1 MRGFFSEDFL
11 LVFGQHV
18 PAEVSLL
25 DGRTQWISCLFLHSS
40 DWKAG
45 SCKLTLQKWPVFT
58 ILEAAYN
65 FFSYKRR
72 QRPTVLSWRTMET
85 VNVVSGLSEMSAFLS
100 HYSIWVYMR
109 LELKLSSKVS
119 LSSFCWLMAC

>member
-25 DGRTQWISCLFLHSS
+25 DGRTQRISCLFLPSS

-45 SCKLTLQKWPVFT
+45 SSKLTLQKWPVFV
-58 ILEAAYN
+58 ILEAAYE
-65 FFSYKRR
+65 FFHTTGDRNLQFYPGEPWR
-72 QRPTVLSWRTMET
+72 Q
-85 VNVVSGLSEMSAFLS
+85 
-100 HYSIWVYMR
+100 
-109 LELKLSSKVS
+109 
-119 LSSFCWLMAC
+119 